1 MDKDGSG
8 TIDFNEFQS
17 VGKNLNPDW
26 SRVKIREVFNEVD
39 IDNSGTLELLEFLDA
54 INKMHNT
61 GQGGLMALGFE
72 RALGTQMRDLK
83 NKIAQVEAKMNGL
96 KDSMKDNEKLKDET
110 SAYYKTQK
118 SAARNAQADHEKLEA
133 RM

>member
-26 SRVKIREVFNEVD
+26 STVKVREVFNEVD

-54 INKMHNT
+54 INRMHNT
-61 GQGGLMALGFE
+61 GQGGLLALGFE
-72 RALGTQMRDLK
+72 RALGNQMRDLK
-83 NKIAQVEAKMNGL
+83 NKIQQVEAKMNGL
-96 KDSMKDNEKLKDET
+96 KDSMKDNEKLEG
-110 SAYYKTQK
+110 
-118 SAARNAQADHEKLEA
+118 
-133 RM
+133 RMGPAKMDLDNMISKMGPLGE